1 MGAVF
6 LSNELLAYLQ
16 HNRDATD
23 VSSVIQYCTTY
34 FTVVEICEAKAQL
47 CEALNIS
54 AKCVPHRSGD
64 ENGKKSLQD
73 IMKVLKEMDPVHLP
87 KWCATPAPR
96 TIPVTLDQ
104 AKVNR
109 MLQQDIASLQA
120 SLEEFKQQFEISQN
134 TIAELRAEIVLL
146 RNSVTGSAVISNIA
160 DSERRDMRAAGE
172 SHTSVKSA
180 PSADSPRHRTIR
192 RAKRRNIA
200 NRQAQPPTLPAENR
214 TGKAQSRPSEP
225 SWNQRRDQ
233 VDAEGY
239 TLFQKKRRRQNR
251 QNQCGTASG
260 EPNSPLRA
268 ATPRTS
274 LYVSRLHESTT
285 KQDVL
290 DYIFARHKAGVFKDN
305 PRLGVFVE
313 ALESHNRVSFTSFVV
328 RVPTAHLDVFTTP
341 EFWPKG
347 VVYRR
352 FRGRLPQ
359 KTPKFNFT

>member
-1 MGAVF
+1 MSAVF
-6 LSNELLAYLQ
+6 LSNELLAYLH
-16 HNRDATD
+16 HNRVATD
-23 VSSVIQYCTTY
+23 I
-34 FTVVEICEAKAQL
+34 
-47 CEALNIS
+47 
-54 AKCVPHRSGD
+54 RD
-64 ENGKKSLQD
+64 ENFKKSLQD

-134 TIAELRAEIVLL
+134 TIAELRAEIVVL
-146 RNSVTGSAVISNIA
+146 RNSVTGSSVISNIA
-160 DSERRDMRAAGE
+160 DSERRDMRAA
-172 SHTSVKSA
+172 
-180 PSADSPRHRTIR
+180 
-192 RAKRRNIA
+192 
-200 NRQAQPPTLPAENR
+200 AENR

-225 SWNQRRDQ
+225 SRNQRRDQ

-239 TLFQKKRRRQNR
+239 TLVQKKRRRQNR

-313 ALESHNRVSFTSFVV
+313 ALESHHSVSFTSFLV

>member
-6 LSNELLAYLQ
+6 LSNELLAYLH

-104 AKVNR
+104 ARVNR

-120 SLEEFKQQFEISQN
+120 SLEEFKQQFEISQK
-134 TIAELRAEIVLL
+134 TIAELRAEIVVL

-160 DSERRDMRAAGE
+160 DSERRDMRAA
-172 SHTSVKSA
+172 
-180 PSADSPRHRTIR
+180 
-192 RAKRRNIA
+192 
-200 NRQAQPPTLPAENR
+200 AENR

-225 SWNQRRDQ
+225 SRNQRRDQ

-239 TLFQKKRRRQNR
+239 TLVQKKRRRQNR

-268 ATPRTS
+268 ATPRTW

-313 ALESHNRVSFTSFVV
+313 ALESHHRVSFTSFVV

-359 KTPKFNFT
+359 NTPKFNFT

>member
-6 LSNELLAYLQ
+6 LSNELLAYLH
-16 HNRDATD
+16 HNRDTTD

-120 SLEEFKQQFEISQN
+120 SLEEFKQQFEISQK
-134 TIAELRAEIVLL
+134 TIAELRAEIVVL

-160 DSERRDMRAAGE
+160 DSERRDMRAA
-172 SHTSVKSA
+172 
-180 PSADSPRHRTIR
+180 
-192 RAKRRNIA
+192 
-200 NRQAQPPTLPAENR
+200 
-214 TGKAQSRPSEP
+214 
-225 SWNQRRDQ
+225 
-233 VDAEGY
+233 DAEGY
-239 TLFQKKRRRQNR
+239 TLVQKKRRRQNR

-313 ALESHNRVSFTSFVV
+313 ALESHHRVSFTSFVV

-359 KTPKFNFT
+359 NTPKFNFT

>member
-1 MGAVF
+1 M
-6 LSNELLAYLQ
+6 LI
-16 HNRDATD
+16 HCNRDASD

-134 TIAELRAEIVLL
+134 TVAELRAEIVVL
-146 RNSVTGSAVISNIA
+146 RNSVTGSAV
-160 DSERRDMRAAGE
+160 
-172 SHTSVKSA
+172 T
-180 PSADSPRHRTIR
+180 
-192 RAKRRNIA
+192 AKRRNIA
-200 NRQAQPPTLPAENR
+200 NRQAQPPALPAENR

-225 SWNQRRDQ
+225 SRDQRRDQ
-233 VDAEGY
+233 VDAKGY
-239 TLFQKKRRRQNR
+239 TLVQKKRRTQNR

-313 ALESHNRVSFTSFVV
+313 ALESHHRVSFTSFVV

>member
-1 MGAVF
+1 MSAVF
-6 LSNELLAYLQ
+6 LSNELLAYLH

-134 TIAELRAEIVLL
+134 TIAELRAEIVVL

-160 DSERRDMRAAGE
+160 DSERRDMRAA
-172 SHTSVKSA
+172 
-180 PSADSPRHRTIR
+180 
-192 RAKRRNIA
+192 
-200 NRQAQPPTLPAENR
+200 AENR

-225 SWNQRRDQ
+225 SRNQRRDQ

-239 TLFQKKRRRQNR
+239 TLVQKKRRRQNR
-251 QNQCGTASG
+251 QNQCGTASA
-260 EPNSPLRA
+260 EPSSPLRA

-313 ALESHNRVSFTSFVV
+313 ALESHHRVSFTSFVV

>member
-6 LSNELLAYLQ
+6 LSNELLAYLH

-134 TIAELRAEIVLL
+134 TIAELRAEIVVL

-160 DSERRDMRAAGE
+160 DSERRDMRAA
-172 SHTSVKSA
+172 
-180 PSADSPRHRTIR
+180 
-192 RAKRRNIA
+192 
-200 NRQAQPPTLPAENR
+200 AENR

-225 SWNQRRDQ
+225 SRNQRRDQ

-239 TLFQKKRRRQNR
+239 TLVQKKRSRQNR

-313 ALESHNRVSFTSFVV
+313 ALESHHRVSFTSFVV

-359 KTPKFNFT
+359 NTPKFNFT